1 MKETILTILK
11 QHSQNLSNSHYHGR
25 SMGVSE
31 DDFED
36 VADAIIKLLVH
47 EPAV

>member
-1 MKETILTILK
+1 MKDTILTILK

-31 DDFED
+31 DDFES
-36 VADAIIKLLVH
+36 VADTIIELLELKPDV
-47 EPAV
+47 